1 MERNLSIDI
10 LKVILAIAVVF
21 LHTRIFYDVST
32 LLSHVF
38 VQGIFRLAVPIFLVI
53 TGYYF
58 FYINS
63 IQRYKTWLKRIFI
76 LYAVWMIFYLP
87 IWWTQSF
94 SYNFSVLY
102 NGYYVLWYIQGVLLG
117 GSVLYF
123 CRAINAKKLFI
134 GSAVL
139 FLFGVMLQQVGN
151 LHLFQGQMD
160 AELNTYT
167 VHRNFLLV
175 SFPFLT
181 LGFLLNKCQDIVKNK
196 IKIKLLHVIVVFFL
210 VIVESLANYFFISR
224 KESLDQMFSLFIA
237 APIIF
242 LYFLNKNILGINKEL
257 ASLSTA
263 IFLIHPFFI
272 YHLKGYFLNQQTLF
286 SLVVLACSI
295 FAGLIL
301 LQMNKKLKYLL

>member
-21 LHTRIFYDVST
+21 LHTRVFYDLST

-38 VQGIFRLAVPIFLVI
+38 VQGIFRLAVPVFLVI

-58 FYINS
+58 FYINN

-76 LYAVWMIFYLP
+76 LYAVWMVFYLP
-87 IWWTQSF
+87 IWWTKSA

-123 CRAINAKKLFI
+123 CRNINANKLFI
-134 GSAVL
+134 GSIFL
-139 FLFGVMLQQVGN
+139 FLLGVTLQQVGN

-167 VHRNFLLV
+167 VHRNFLLM

-181 LGFLLNKCQDIVKNK
+181 LGFLLNKCQAAISNK
-196 IKIKLLHVIVVFFL
+196 INIKLWHVIVVVVL
-210 VIVESLANYFFISR
+210 VVVESLANYFLISR
-224 KESLDQMFSLFIA
+224 KESLDQMFSLFIT

-242 LYFLNKNILGINKEL
+242 IYVFNQNILGKNKEL
-257 ASLSTA
+257 ANLSTA